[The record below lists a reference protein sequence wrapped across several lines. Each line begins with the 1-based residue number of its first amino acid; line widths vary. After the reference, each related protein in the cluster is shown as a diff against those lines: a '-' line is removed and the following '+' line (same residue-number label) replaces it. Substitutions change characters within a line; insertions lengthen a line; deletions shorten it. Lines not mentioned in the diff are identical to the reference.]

1 MNEPAP
7 PVADTAA
14 VRAALPESL
23 REDWSRIEALVQGI
37 RAALAADE
45 FETARELAREHAGH
59 ITSLVDGF
67 ATNALAQELR
77 AQALMLLLA
86 TTDELQHAAQDRL
99 LATALD
105 ASNARERRRGID
117 AYHAQQEPS

>member
-23 REDWSRIEALVQGI
+23 REDWLRIEALAQRI
-37 RAALAADE
+37 RAALAEDE
-45 FETARELAREHAGH
+45 LEAARELAREHAGR

-77 AQALMLLLA
+77 AQALKLLLA
-86 TTDELQHAAQDRL
+86 ANDELQHAAQDRL

-105 ASNARERRRGID
+105 ASTARERRRGID
-117 AYHAQQEPS
+117 AYHAQQEPT